1 MASRAFMFKRLA
13 GADDALV
20 ALLRECNPIQRSEE
34 LLLNYLVERV
44 LSQDLYSD
52 SDLPAFNRAA
62 MDGFAVNSC
71 DTRSAKP
78 YSPVYLDHFLP
89 IRTGMHVPEVFDAI
103 VMLEDAVLRGNQLEV
118 IVEVYPFKNIAK
130 VGEDINRGQTVMKKG
145 HRLRPPDIALLAA
158 LDIGKAEVYSRPR
171 VAILPTGEELVP
183 IGSRALEPGE
193 AYEVNGLM
201 TQQYVEMWGGE
212 PFLYNPIPDDL
223 IQIRSAI
230 ESHLD
235 MDMIIVIG
243 GTSVGEKDYAP
254 QILSEL
260 GNLLVHGI
268 RIQPGKP
275 TAIGTICAKP
285 VICLP
290 GYPVAT
296 LSSLYLFVR
305 SALKKMARLKD
316 DTKIVSAKL
325 TRKITSKPG
334 YLSIARVALDG
345 DKATLVMVSGAG
357 ILSSVARADGFIIIP
372 EDKEG
377 LDAGEMVEVQ
387 LY

>member
-1 MASRAFMFKRLA
+1 MFKRLT
-13 GADDALV
+13 GAKDALA
-20 ALLRECNPIQRSEE
+20 ALLRDCNPIRQSEE
-34 LLLNYLVERV
+34 LSLNNLVGRV
-44 LSQDLYSD
+44 LSRDLYSD
-52 SDLPAFNRAA
+52 RDLPAFNRAA
-62 MDGFAVNSC
+62 MDGFAVNSS

-89 IRTGMHVPEVFDAI
+89 IRTGMYVPEMFDAI
-103 VMLEDAVLRGNQLEV
+103 IMLEDALLRGNQLEL
-118 IVEVYPFKNIAK
+118 IAEVYPFKNIAK
-130 VGEDINRGQTVMKKG
+130 VGEDISHGQIVMKDG

-158 LDIGKAEVYSRPR
+158 LGICKAEVYCRPK

-183 IGSRALEPGE
+183 IGSRALQPGE
-193 AYEVNGLM
+193 AYEINGLM

-212 PFLYNPIPDDL
+212 PILCNPIADDL
-223 IQIRSAI
+223 EKIRGAI
-230 ESHLD
+230 ESHLN
-235 MDMIIVIG
+235 MDMIIAIG
-243 GTSVGEKDYAP
+243 GTSIGEKDYVP
-254 QILSEL
+254 QILSGL

-305 SALKKMARLKD
+305 SALKKMSRLND
-316 DTKIVSAKL
+316 DTKIVSARL
-325 TRKITSKPG
+325 TRKVISKPG
-334 YLSIARVALDG
+334 YISIARVSLDG
-345 DKATLVMVSGAG
+345 DKADPIMVSGAG
-357 ILSSVARADGFIIIP
+357 ILSSVARADGFIAIP

-377 LDAGEMVEVQ
+377 LDAGQMVEVQ
-387 LY
+387 LFE